1 MSADRDDRVLKQTHV
16 LGGVIVPFLLVAFV
30 LLYFWPGDTKDYFA
44 WEIHPDMTPMIM
56 GAGYIAGAYFF
67 TRVVM
72 EKRFH
77 RIHAGFLPV
86 TSFTI
91 FMAIASFAHLDRFI
105 TENVA
110 FWIWMGLYVTTP
122 ILVPLAWIV
131 NRRTDPGT
139 PEEGETRLPAV
150 VRNAL
155 LGIGAFQTGV
165 ALFLLLFPSTMID
178 AWPWMLTP
186 LTAQTLGG
194 WFALPGITAIVMG
207 LDGRPSAIHIT
218 LQSQV
223 IGLALILLAAARDWG
238 SFDTSNELTYVFV
251 LGLGGL
257 LAGLLA
263 LEAYM
268 RRRTPVDPLDAS
280 SGLARDRSQDVVGDA
295 GRS

>member
-1 MSADRDDRVLKQTHV
+1 MSADRDDRVLKQTHA
-16 LGGVIVPFLLVAFV
+16 LGAFIVPFLLVAFV

-67 TRVVM
+67 ARVVM

-77 RIHAGFLPV
+77 RIHVGFLPV

-91 FMAIASFAHLDRFI
+91 FMAIASFSHLDRFI

-139 PEEGETRLPAV
+139 PEAGESRLPAG

-155 LGIGAFQTGV
+155 LAVGAFQTGV

-178 AWPWMLTP
+178 VWPWMLTP

-194 WFALPGITAIVMG
+194 WFALPGITAIMMG

-223 IGLALILLAAARDWG
+223 IGLALILLAAARDWR

-251 LGLGGL
+251 FGLGGL
-257 LAGLLA
+257 LAALLA
-263 LEAYM
+263 LELYM
-268 RRRTPVDPLDAS
+268 RRREAALSGARPPTAS
-280 SGLARDRSQDVVGDA
+280 AA
-295 GRS
+295 

>member
-1 MSADRDDRVLKQTHV
+1 MSSVRDDRVLKQTHV
-16 LGGVIVPFLLVAFV
+16 LGAFIVPFLLVAFV

-77 RIHAGFLPV
+77 RVHVGFLPV

-91 FMAIASFAHLDRFI
+91 FMAIASFSHLDRFI

-110 FWIWMGLYVTTP
+110 FWIWIGLYVTTP

-139 PEEGETRLPAV
+139 PEPGESPIPSA

-155 LGIGAFQTGV
+155 LAAGALQVGV
-165 ALFLLLFPSTMID
+165 ALFLLISPSTMID
-178 AWPWMLTP
+178 VWPWMLTP

-194 WFALPGITAIVMG
+194 WFALPGITAIMMG
-207 LDGRPSAIHIT
+207 LDGRPSAIQIT

-223 IGLALILLAAARDWG
+223 IGLALILVAAARDWG
-238 SFDTSNELTYVFV
+238 SFDTANDLSYVFV
-251 LGLGGL
+251 AGLGAL

-263 LEAYM
+263 LELYM
-268 RRRTPVDPLDAS
+268 RRLQPPS
-280 SGLARDRSQDVVGDA
+280 
-295 GRS
+295 